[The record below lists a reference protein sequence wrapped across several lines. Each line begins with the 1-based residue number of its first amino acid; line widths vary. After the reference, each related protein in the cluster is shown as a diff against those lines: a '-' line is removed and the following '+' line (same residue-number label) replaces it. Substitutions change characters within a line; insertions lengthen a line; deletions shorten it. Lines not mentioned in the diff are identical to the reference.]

1 MFDLMGMMGKMKDF
15 QAQMKEAQDDLD
27 GLTATGEAGGGL
39 VRATANGR
47 QQVLTIAIDESL
59 LSSPDDRA
67 MVTDLTVAAVNAALK
82 AAAELAREHIKAK
95 TAGLMPNIPGID
107 LGQVG
112 L

>member
-15 QAQMKEAQDDLD
+15 QARMQEAQNDLES
-27 GLTATGEAGGGL
+27 LTASGEAGGGL

-47 QQVLTIAIDESL
+47 QQVLTIEVDESL
-59 LSSPDDRA
+59 FASPDDRA

-82 AAAELAREHIKAK
+82 AAGELARDHIKTK
-95 TAGLMPNIPGID
+95 TAGLMPNIPGMD
-107 LGQVG
+107 LGQFG

>member
-15 QAQMKEAQDDLD
+15 QARMKEAQDGLA

-39 VRATANGR
+39 VKATANGR
-47 QQVLTIAIDESL
+47 QQVLTIEVDESL
-59 LSSPDDRA
+59 FSSPDDRA

-82 AAAELAREHIKAK
+82 AAGELAREHIQSK
-95 TAGLMPNIPGID
+95 TAGLMPNIPGMD
-107 LGQVG
+107 LSQFG

>member
-95 TAGLMPNIPGID
+95 TAGLMPNIPGMD
-107 LGQVG
+107 LGQFG